1 MYSGFV
7 VLFLPL
13 STVLVTGLLYTVHY
27 QNVTLIELCAVLAE
41 GWSVKI
47 ERKQFISTA
56 VETGE
61 SQVVRLCPRKS
72 FV

>member
-7 VLFLPL
+7 FLFLPL
-13 STVLVTGLLYTVHY
+13 STVLVMGLSYTVHY
-27 QNVTLIELCAVLAE
+27 QNVTLIELCAALAE
-41 GWSVKI
+41 GWRVKTK
-47 ERKQFISTA
+47 RKQFISTA